1 MKNGRSS
8 AAAAGRSRAGGARKV
23 SARRRLIP
31 SAPAVRGILLLA
43 AAVAFARP
51 EAAAAPREASVEWG
65 VKVFRDP
72 QAALRRAADPLSLAE
87 RLLEAGETAAVENFR
102 AGLNLPQQAGLES
115 QLRSLQA
122 LYAGD
127 YEAARRA
134 LDEAPAG
141 AWTESRTDYLDGLL
155 RAATGFVEIPSDHFR
170 FRVRAEDA
178 FLGDYALKALENAWT
193 KMGEAFSVVPDTS
206 VVAEIYPGG
215 EKFSAASTL
224 PPETLE
230 RSGAVGICKFGRLM
244 VLSPRALPLG
254 YRWLDALSH
263 EYNHHLIN
271 RLSGGLCPLWLHEGA
286 ARYYETAWRRAGPF
300 RHSPAAEAALARAS
314 AADSTAPVAGLAPS
328 TSTGTALIPF
338 RRMEPSMVYLENQE
352 QVALAFAQVSDAVAF
367 LADRFGPEKPAEI
380 LAAYRRLPR
389 DEVFLGMTEEEFEDA
404 WRRSLRERS
413 WPADTGAMAQ
423 TIRLSPVDETEF
435 LGADA
440 RGHVRLGD
448 RLRSQGQAAAA
459 LLQYKKALQQEPDNG
474 VALVKAARAHLDL
487 EQTDKAEEVLRR
499 AVEKN
504 ESYVTPYVLLGEI
517 LFDDGRY
524 EDAQQI
530 LQEALE
536 INPFHPRVHETLGLV
551 ALDVGN
557 FPAARRSME
566 LSLSLDPSN
575 EELRQA
581 LKRMP
586 KRDK

>member
-1 MKNGRSS
+1 
-8 AAAAGRSRAGGARKV
+8 
-23 SARRRLIP
+23 
-31 SAPAVRGILLLA
+31 
-43 AAVAFARP
+43 
-51 EAAAAPREASVEWG
+51 
-65 VKVFRDP
+65 
-72 QAALRRAADPLSLAE
+72 
-87 RLLEAGETAAVENFR
+87 
-102 AGLNLPQQAGLES
+102 
-115 QLRSLQA
+115 
-122 LYAGD
+122 
-127 YEAARRA
+127 
-134 LDEAPAG
+134 
-141 AWTESRTDYLDGLL
+141 
-155 RAATGFVEIPSDHFR
+155 
-170 FRVRAEDA
+170 
-178 FLGDYALKALENAWT
+178 
-193 KMGEAFSVVPDTS
+193 
-206 VVAEIYPGG
+206 
-215 EKFSAASTL
+215 
-224 PPETLE
+224 
-230 RSGAVGICKFGRLM
+230 
-244 VLSPRALPLG
+244 
-254 YRWLDALSH
+254 
-263 EYNHHLIN
+263 
-271 RLSGGLCPLWLHEGA
+271 
-286 ARYYETAWRRAGPF
+286 
-300 RHSPAAEAALARAS
+300 
-314 AADSTAPVAGLAPS
+314 
-328 TSTGTALIPF
+328 
-338 RRMEPSMVYLENQE
+338 
-352 QVALAFAQVSDAVAF
+352 VALAFAQVSDAVAV

-389 DEVFLGMTEEEFEDA
+389 DEVFPKILGMTEEEFEDA

-440 RGHVRLGD
+440 RGHVRFGD